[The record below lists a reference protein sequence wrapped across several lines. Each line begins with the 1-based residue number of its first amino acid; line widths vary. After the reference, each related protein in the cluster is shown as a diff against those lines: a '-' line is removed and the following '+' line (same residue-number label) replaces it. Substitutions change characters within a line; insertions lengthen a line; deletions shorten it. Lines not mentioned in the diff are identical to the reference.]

1 MRSIGTLKLAALGTI
16 AAIATLA
23 VGAYVLVPRTAD
35 ETPVSLAPAETART
49 VNTTRPVRR
58 DISRT
63 IDTNATLEAYE
74 TADLYPKLSG
84 YLSEVRSDIGDPV
97 RRGQVLAVIS
107 VPEME
112 KELAE
117 AEAVL
122 AAKQADLVLHRV
134 TLERQE
140 RLLKLSG
147 TSQQAVDDA
156 RSKSG
161 VAAAQVDLAAA
172 AADRI
177 RTLLEY
183 RTIVAP
189 FDGIVAQRLVN
200 RGDFVQSA
208 SAGRSTPLF
217 TVQRVDIIRVF
228 CNVPESEVARLRIGQ
243 RAMVAPF
250 ALMGQLFEGTVMRFA
265 ARLDPE
271 TRTMRTEIDLAN
283 PRGVLFPGMYA
294 RVTLETEA
302 RRDVLT
308 LPASAVLNDANG
320 SFVYIVEQDR
330 IRRQVIM
337 TGLTEGT
344 AVEITEGLPEGAD
357 VVMVGQGAPP
367 AGTIVNAISRDGA

>member
-1 MRSIGTLKLAALGTI
+1 
-16 AAIATLA
+16 
-23 VGAYVLVPRTAD
+23 
-35 ETPVSLAPAETART
+35 
-49 VNTTRPVRR
+49 
-58 DISRT
+58 
-63 IDTNATLEAYE
+63 
-74 TADLYPKLSG
+74 
-84 YLSEVRSDIGDPV
+84 
-97 RRGQVLAVIS
+97 
-107 VPEME
+107 ME

-122 AAKQADLVLHRV
+122 AAKRADLVLHRV

-140 RLLKLSG
+140 RLLQLSG

-161 VAAAQVDLAAA
+161 VAVAEVDLAAA
-172 AADRI
+172 TVDRI

-208 SAGRSTPLF
+208 STGRSTPLF

-250 ALMGQLFEGTVMRFA
+250 ALTGQSFEGTVMRFA

-271 TRTMRTEIDLAN
+271 TRTMRTEIDLPN
-283 PRGVLFPGMYA
+283 SGGLLFPGMYA
-294 RVTLETEA
+294 RVSLETET

-308 LPASAVLNDANG
+308 LPATAVLNDPGG
-320 SFVYIVEQDR
+320 SFVYIVEEDR
-330 IRRQVIM
+330 IRRQAVT
-337 TGLTEGT
+337 TGLAEGA
-344 AVEITEGLPEGAD
+344 AVEITEGLSEGTD
-357 VVMVGQGAPP
+357 VVRVGQGTPP
-367 AGTIVNAISRDGA
+367 PGTVVRAINRDGA

>member
-1 MRSIGTLKLAALGTI
+1 MRLIGTWKLAALGTI
-16 AAIATLA
+16 AAIAAFALC
-23 VGAYVLVPRTAD
+23 AYLLVPPSAN
-35 ETPVSLAPAETART
+35 ETPVTSAPAETVRAVDT
-49 VNTTRPVRR
+49 IRPTRR

-84 YLSEVRSDIGDPV
+84 YLSEVRADIGDPV
-97 RRGQVLAVIS
+97 QRGQVLAVIS

-122 AAKQADLVLHRV
+122 AAKRADLVLHRV

-140 RLLKLSG
+140 RLLQLSG

-161 VAAAQVDLAAA
+161 VAVAEVDLAAA
-172 AADRI
+172 TVDRI

-250 ALMGQLFEGTVMRFA
+250 ALMGQSFEGTVMRFA

-271 TRTMRTEIDLAN
+271 TRTMRTEIDLPN

-294 RVTLETEA
+294 RVSLETEA

-308 LPASAVLNDANG
+308 LPATAVLNDSAG
-320 SFVYIVEQDR
+320 SFVYIVDQNR
-330 IRRQVIM
+330 VQRQTIM
-337 TGLTEGT
+337 TGLAEGAT
-344 AVEITEGLPEGAD
+344 VEITEGLPESAD

-367 AGTIVNAISRDGA
+367 PGTVVNATRRGA